1 MLRHLSEFKATLYFE
16 DVNDDLLAR
25 FELFLINKGLSNN
38 YCYKSM
44 KDIKTFFNWAT
55 KRGYNKNMAYS
66 RIHRDSAM
74 RLNRT
79 ARLTSM
85 H

>member
-1 MLRHLSEFKATLYFE
+1 MLRHLSEFKTTLYFE

-25 FELFLINKGLSNN
+25 FELSLINKGLSNN

-55 KRGYNKNMAYS
+55 KRGYNKNMAYQS
-66 RIHRDSAM
+66 YSQRFRDETK
-74 RLNRT
+74 RVFNNKC
-79 ARLTSM
+79 
-85 H
+85 